1 VRWEDVMARSF
12 GADVEFVPGFSFAEG
27 SCMMESPSSDLRFEF
42 GSTVIF

>member
-12 GADVEFVPGFSFAEG
+12 GADVEFVPGFMG
-27 SCMMESPSSDLRFEF
+27 SCMMESLSSDLRFEF